1 MKRPAGVTVLAVL
14 ALVGGTIQLVS
25 SLGYFGVSLLQMP
38 AWMGMF
44 AGVSSAV
51 MFSAGIF
58 SLAIAIA
65 AIGFGVGALQLKS
78 WAWLTGIVV
87 YGIELV
93 AGIVQ
98 LLSTGIAAFPILM
111 VVVSVAI
118 LVYLASASVREA
130 FGVEMGG
137 GHYTSSHHH
146 PTAA

>member
-25 SLGYFGVSLLQMP
+25 SLGFFGVSLFQMP
-38 AWMGMF
+38 AWMGVF
-44 AGVSSAV
+44 AGVSSAA
-51 MFSAGIF
+51 MLSAGVF

-65 AIGFGVGALQLKS
+65 AIAFGVGALQLRS
-78 WAWLTGIVV
+78 WAWLTGMVV

-98 LLSTGIAAFPILM
+98 LLSTGVAVYPILM
-111 VVVSVAI
+111 VVLSVAI
-118 LVYLASASVREA
+118 VAYLASATVREA
-130 FGVEMGG
+130 FGVEMSG